1 VFVQVFIAG
10 IFMTLVND
18 SINQVNAD
26 TAQQSNEYEIVAFMQ
41 EKFAKY
47 LQSVKYGLK
56 DLNFL
61 LHVPDNKPKAQ
72 P

>member
-1 VFVQVFIAG
+1 
-10 IFMTLVND
+10 MTLVND
-18 SINQVNAD
+18 SIAHVKMD

-41 EKFAKY
+41 AKFVKY

-61 LHVPDNKPKAQ
+61 LHVPDNKPKV
-72 P
+72 